1 MDQTPT
7 MEHWVAAPG
16 YLVVLSFGNP
26 DLPFLISGEAHGGFN
41 VQYDR
46 KGDFRRANFHA
57 NGQLTDEEG
66 YSYSVN
72 CKDAVSSDGKGNSF
86 VKINRTSKKP
96 AAVEPI

>member
-1 MDQTPT
+1 

-16 YLVVLSFGNP
+16 YLVVLNFGKP
-26 DLPFLISGEAHGGFN
+26 YLPFLISGEAHGGFN

-57 NGQLTDEEG
+57 NGQLTDGEG
-66 YSYSVN
+66 FTYSVN
-72 CKDAVSSDGKGNSF
+72 CKDAVSSDGKGSSF